1 MKEIAPIWHFLLLLF
16 FIFTFFLWRE
26 SEEVEVNAERFI
38 KEMESVL
45 GHFSQDTSFG
55 HDSKEDYSS
64 SSDMDFGT

>member
-1 MKEIAPIWHFLLLLF
+1 MKEIAPIWQFLF
-16 FIFTFFLWRE
+16 FTFYLWRE

-45 GHFSQDTSFG
+45 GHFGQEGTSFG